1 MCQWMSVRLV
11 AMVVLLA
18 CGAASATAAATDEPR
33 APGVAG
39 VAAVPRLHAA
49 DLGLVINVADPYSV
63 AVGAF
68 YVEARQLLPQQVLRV
83 VLPVQSRLDGEEF
96 DLLAA
101 QIGAHFG
108 EGVQALA
115 LAWRRP
121 YGVGCQSIT
130 GALALG
136 RDVALC
142 AHSCAPTPTSPYF
155 NAGTARPWRELRLRP
170 SMLLAAADAA
180 GARTL
185 ITRGVA
191 SDGQL
196 GRRGGPPVVAR
207 FVETDDAARAVRSR
221 FYPPAGL
228 LRGRGVRIVLGPD
241 DGREVLAE
249 PTLVYQTGA
258 VGVTA
263 PERLGLRPGSLADHL
278 TSFGGQLD
286 GDSGQMTA
294 LAWIAAGATASYG
307 TVSEPCAHAQ
317 KFPHPQVLLRH
328 YLQGSTAIEAYWK
341 SVAWPSQGLFIGE
354 PLAAPFAR

>member
-1 MCQWMSVRLV
+1 
-11 AMVVLLA
+11 MVVLLA
-18 CGAASATAAATDEPR
+18 CGPASAIGAATEEPR
-33 APGVAG
+33 PLPAGEAG
-39 VAAVPRLHAA
+39 VATFPRLRAA

-68 YVEARQLLPQQVLRV
+68 YVEARRLLPQQVLRV
-83 VLPVQSRLDGEEF
+83 VLPVQATLDGEEF

-121 YGVGCQSIT
+121 YAVGCQSIT

-136 RDVALC
+136 RDAALC
-142 AHSCAPTPTSPYF
+142 ARSCAPTAPSRYF
-155 NAGTARPWRELRLRP
+155 NAATARPWRDLRLRP
-170 SMLLAAADAA
+170 SMLLAAADVA
-180 GARTL
+180 GARAL

-191 SDGQL
+191 SEGRF

-207 FVETDDAARAVRSR
+207 FAETDDAARAVRR
-221 FYPPAGL
+221 RLYPPAGL

-241 DGREVLAE
+241 DGREAPAE

-258 VGVTA
+258 VRVDA
-263 PERLGLRPGSLADHL
+263 PERLGLLPGSLADHL
-278 TSFGGQLD
+278 TSFGGQID
-286 GDSGQMTA
+286 GGSGQMSA

-307 TVSEPCAHAQ
+307 TVSEPCAHPQ